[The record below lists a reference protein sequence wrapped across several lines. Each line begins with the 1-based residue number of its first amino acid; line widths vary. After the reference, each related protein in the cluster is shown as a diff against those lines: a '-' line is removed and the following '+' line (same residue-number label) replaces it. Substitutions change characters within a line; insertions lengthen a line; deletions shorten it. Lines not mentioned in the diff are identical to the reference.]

1 LLSQYQ
7 LCIATDVT
15 PLWQLRGIFKFDASK
30 VAFAPDNLAGVDSPK
45 VVETEG
51 NGCGK
56 LLDFRV
62 KLNAGTDA
70 GEVVHDTAV
79 NGLLLSKDLSWMK
92 NLRSRQP
99 PAFHYRMILF
109 NVRAI
114 DRHFEQ
120 PINR

>member
-1 LLSQYQ
+1 
-7 LCIATDVT
+7 
-15 PLWQLRGIFKFDASK
+15 

-79 NGLLLSKDLSWMK
+79 NVLPLSKDFSWIK
-92 NLRSRQP
+92 NLRSP
-99 PAFHYRMILF
+99 HSPTFHYRMILVI
-109 NVRAI
+109 VRAI

-120 PINR
+120 PNR

>member
-1 LLSQYQ
+1 MFGW
-7 LCIATDVT
+7 DG
-15 PLWQLRGIFKFDASK
+15 R
-30 VAFAPDNLAGVDSPK
+30 
-45 VVETEG
+45 
-51 NGCGK
+51 
-56 LLDFRV
+56 
-62 KLNAGTDA
+62 TDA

-79 NGLLLSKDLSWMK
+79 NGLLLSKDFSWMK